1 MGGQLAVKVG
11 LIVRD
16 QQHIGAGRGTTS
28 SSSLPTVKS
37 HAPAGAFPV
46 GEKPHEPLAASG
58 GSAHCSPWR
67 GILWGRIDFS
77 WLSKTIN
84 MCDICLGLSPTECDR
99 KQGLSVPRG

>member
-1 MGGQLAVKVG
+1 MGGQLALIVG

-37 HAPAGAFPV
+37 RPV
-46 GEKPHEPLAASG
+46 GEKPHEPLAGSG
-58 GSAHCSPWR
+58 GLAHCSPWR
-67 GILWGRIDFS
+67 GILWGRIELP

-84 MCDICLGLSPTECDR
+84 MCDICLGPSPTECDR